1 MQERLLTV
9 EEVASL
15 TGWHY
20 MTVYRK
26 GLAGKIPGRVKLDNS
41 VRFKESKINEWL
53 ENPNKEIQSSGE

>member
-53 ENPNKEIQSSGE
+53 EDPGREVRPE